1 MDFAPSKIFRKLTS
15 NSYTTQLL
23 LFAGGILVFGIVGG
37 YFYFQKTTAPRMI
50 EICESGK
57 RPVSIALAGDLLI
70 GGRKVWQQIVDDN
83 YDSEKL
89 LGETYSNF
97 KNSDVIF
104 ANFEGIITEST
115 TTREKNLPSSFSLH
129 TDPDIVNFFSSFPRP
144 VLSFANNHSA
154 DFGFTGIND
163 TLKIL
168 ENTSIG
174 YVGIGRNSVE
184 ALAPR
189 VVEINGVRIAF
200 LALTDLLPEEYYAT
214 TAKEGIALL
223 SPENLKEAIKKTR
236 EVSDFVIVYIH
247 TAGDVNAAPFRAPD
261 DRERFFSRLAI
272 TEGADVV
279 VGGQPH
285 ILQQVEKFGNG
296 IIFYSLGI
304 FLYDPAVSS
313 RYPAGHPLF
322 NGTQFKGGGILR
334 LAICDREQY
343 EYELIPTRMAYLD
356 GQLRMQSDSPV
367 VYFFT
372 RVWRLGGEGQLR

>member
-1 MDFAPSKIFRKLTS
+1 M
-15 NSYTTQLL
+15 
-23 LFAGGILVFGIVGG
+23 AGM
-37 YFYFQKTTAPRMI
+37 T
-50 EICESGK
+50 
-57 RPVSIALAGDLLI
+57 
-70 GGRKVWQQIVDDN
+70 
-83 YDSEKL
+83 
-89 LGETYSNF
+89 
-97 KNSDVIF
+97 
-104 ANFEGIITEST
+104 
-115 TTREKNLPSSFSLH
+115 
-129 TDPDIVNFFSSFPRP
+129 
-144 VLSFANNHSA
+144 
-154 DFGFTGIND
+154 
-163 TLKIL
+163 
-168 ENTSIG
+168 
-174 YVGIGRNSVE
+174 
-184 ALAPR
+184 
-189 VVEINGVRIAF
+189 
-200 LALTDLLPEEYYAT
+200 
-214 TAKEGIALL
+214 EGIALL
-223 SPENLKEAIKKTR
+223 SPENLKEAIKKAR

-247 TAGDVNAAPFRAPD
+247 TADDVNAAPSRVPD

>member
-1 MDFAPSKIFRKLTS
+1 MKRVYK
-15 NSYTTQLL
+15 NTTQLL
-23 LFAGGILVFGIVGG
+23 LFAAGILVFGIVGG
-37 YFYFQKTTAPRMI
+37 YFYLPNRTVQEMI
-50 EICESGK
+50 KICETGK
-57 RPVSIALAGDLLI
+57 RPVSIALMGDLLI

-83 YDSEKL
+83 YDPEKL

-97 KNSDVIF
+97 KNSDITF
-104 ANFEGIITEST
+104 GNFEGIITKAT
-115 TTREKNLPSSFSLH
+115 TTREKNLPSSFSLR
-129 TDPDIVNFFSSFPRP
+129 TDPDIVKFLSPFPRL

-174 YVGIGRNSVE
+174 YVGIGRNSDE

-189 VVEINGVRIAF
+189 IVEIDGMRIAF
-200 LALTDLLPEEYYAT
+200 LAFTDLLPEEYYAT
-214 TAKEGIALL
+214 VTKEGIAKL
-223 SPENLKEAIKKTR
+223 SPENLKEAIKKAR

-247 TAGDVNAAPFRAPD
+247 TADDVNIAPSRVPD
-261 DRERFFSRLAI
+261 DRERLFSRLAV
-272 TEGADVV
+272 TEGADIV

-285 ILQQVEKFGNG
+285 ILQEVEKFGNG

-313 RYPAGHPLF
+313 RYPADHPLF

-334 LAICDREQY
+334 LEICDRKLY
-343 EYELIPTRMAYLD
+343 DYDFIPTRMAYRGD
-356 GQLRMQSDSPV
+356 QLRLQPDSPM
-367 VYFFT
+367 VYFLT
-372 RVWRLGGEGQLR
+372 PH

>member
-1 MDFAPSKIFRKLTS
+1 MNLTLMQILRKIFFNK
-15 NSYTTQLL
+15 NTTQLL

-37 YFYFQKTTAPRMI
+37 YFYFQKATAPRVI

-57 RPVSIALAGDLLI
+57 RPVSVALAGDLLI
-70 GGRKVWQQIVDDN
+70 GGRKVWRQIVDDN
-83 YDSEKL
+83 YDPEKL
-89 LGETYSNF
+89 LGETYANF
-97 KNSDVIF
+97 KNSDITF

-115 TTREKNLPSSFSLH
+115 TIREKNLPSSFSLR
-129 TDPDIVNFFSSFPRP
+129 TDPRIANFFSHFPRP

-154 DFGFTGIND
+154 DFGFDGIND

-174 YVGIGRNSVE
+174 YVGIGKNSAE
-184 ALAPR
+184 ALAPNI
-189 VVEINGVRIAF
+189 VEINGVRIAF
-200 LALTDLLPEEYYAT
+200 LAFTDLLPEEYYAT
-214 TAKEGIALL
+214 TAKEGIARL
-223 SPENLKEAIKKTR
+223 SPENLKEAIKKAR

-247 TAGDVNAAPFRAPD
+247 TADDVNAAPSRVPD

>member
-1 MDFAPSKIFRKLTS
+1 MKRVYK
-15 NSYTTQLL
+15 NTTQLL
-23 LFAGGILVFGIVGG
+23 LFAAGILVFGIVGG
-37 YFYFQKTTAPRMI
+37 YFYVQKATAPRVI
-50 EICESGK
+50 EVCESGK
-57 RPVSIALAGDLLI
+57 KPVSIALAGDLLI

-83 YDSEKL
+83 YNPEKL

-97 KNSDVIF
+97 KSSDVTF

-115 TTREKNLPSSFSLH
+115 TTREKNLPSSFSLR
-129 TDPDIVNFFSSFPRP
+129 TDPSVVNFFSHFPRL

-174 YVGIGRNSVE
+174 YVGIGRNSDE

-189 VVEINGVRIAF
+189 IVEINGVRIAF
-200 LALTDLLPEEYYAT
+200 LAFTDLLPEEYYAT
-214 TAKEGIALL
+214 TTKEGIARL
-223 SPENLKEAIKKTR
+223 SPENLKEAIKKAR
-236 EVSDFVIVYIH
+236 GVSDFVIVSIH
-247 TAGDVNAAPFRAPD
+247 TAADVNTASSRIPD
-261 DRERFFSRLAI
+261 DHERLFSRLAI
-272 TEGADVV
+272 TDGADIV
-279 VGGQPH
+279 VGSQPH

-313 RYPAGHPLF
+313 RYPADHPLF

-334 LAICDREQY
+334 FAICDRERY
-343 EYELIPTRMAYLD
+343 EYELIPTRIAYRGD
-356 GQLRMQSDSPV
+356 QLRLQPDSPM
-367 VYFFT
+367 VYFLT
-372 RVWRLGGEGQLR
+372 RLWRWYNFIPWRTK